1 MTDYKPLTDKQ
12 KVGIVFNKLKNNK
25 RIAQNYTNQDIMD
38 IAEDISTADGLKNS
52 YLSLDWS
59 VTLKMVLKKKKKK
72 ILKIFFQ
79 ESKN

>member
-1 MTDYKPLTDKQ
+1 MTNYKPLTDKEKLD
-12 KVGIVFNKLKNNK
+12 KVFKKLKNNK
-25 RIAQNYTNQDIMD
+25 KIKHLPDDVITD

-79 ESKN
+79 ELKI